1 MSSAPVRVAIVGASG
16 YVGSRLAHYLS
27 GQGREVVA
35 MGRTLDRLPDDAGI
49 DRRSVDLSDV
59 ATTVEA
65 LRGVRV
71 AYYLVHAM
79 ADTPDF
85 AAQDRRLARAFAEA
99 ATAAG
104 VERVVYLGGLGQ
116 GRLSEHLSSR
126 QEVGAILAD
135 GLATVELRAAVIL
148 GAGSIS
154 FEMLRYLVER
164 LPAMICP
171 KWVASQLH
179 PLAEADLLA
188 YLHEAAGVA
197 PGVYEVGGP
206 EQVSYVEM
214 MQIYAR
220 VRGLA
225 RRRIVTVPV
234 LTPRLSAH
242 WVDLVT
248 PVDRAV
254 SHSLI
259 ESLTS
264 DVIVNTRERTDTAFT
279 VRPMG
284 VHDAIRAAL
293 DRQRQHVP
301 ERIFDSTEGLTD
313 GVYTFRSHAALSRS
327 ARRGAEL
334 DLSECGGD
342 VHWYGVAWAWRVRI
356 QLGRLFGEQ
365 LRFHHPEV
373 LEPGAT
379 VDWWTVE
386 QTTPTTLVLGTDQW
400 FCGEAWLA
408 YRTVHDPRA
417 ELQQV
422 GALRAKGALG
432 WAYWRLLWPVHWVVF
447 RLMARRQAHRARAI
461 AEHDPRVDTGARAV
475 NS

>member
-1 MSSAPVRVAIVGASG
+1 LPNWAVRVAIVGASG

-35 MGRTLDRLPDDAGI
+35 MGRSLDRLPEGAGI
-49 DRRSVDLSDV
+49 DRRSVDLSNV
-59 ATTVEA
+59 TATAEA
-65 LRGVRV
+65 LRGVTV

-85 AAQDRRLARAFAEA
+85 AAQDRRLARAFTEA

-104 VERVVYLGGLGQ
+104 VDRVVYLGGLGQ
-116 GRLSEHLSSR
+116 GQLSEHLSSR

-135 GLATVELRAAVIL
+135 GLTTVELRAAVIV

-164 LPAMICP
+164 LPVMICP
-171 KWVASQLH
+171 KWVRSQLN
-179 PLAEADLLA
+179 PLAETDLLT

-197 PGVYEVGGP
+197 PGVYEIGGP
-206 EQVSYVEM
+206 EQVSYIEM
-214 MQIYAR
+214 MQIYAT

-225 RRRIVTVPV
+225 RRRIVTVPM
-234 LTPRLSAH
+234 LTPRLSAR

-259 ESLTS
+259 ESLTN
-264 DVIVNTRERTDTAFT
+264 DVIVNDRERTDTAFT

-284 VHDAIRAAL
+284 VHNAIRAAL
-293 DRQRQHVP
+293 DRQRQHIP
-301 ERIFDSTEGLTD
+301 EWIFDATEGLTD
-313 GVYTFRSHAALSRS
+313 GVYTFRSHAALSRRS
-327 ARRGAEL
+327 RRGAEL
-334 DLSECGGD
+334 DLADC
-342 VHWYGVAWAWRVRI
+342 A
-356 QLGRLFGEQ
+356 
-365 LRFHHPEV
+365 
-373 LEPGAT
+373 
-379 VDWWTVE
+379 
-386 QTTPTTLVLGTDQW
+386 
-400 FCGEAWLA
+400 
-408 YRTVHDPRA
+408 PR
-417 ELQQV
+417 EGL
-422 GALRAKGALG
+422 LG

-461 AEHDPRVDTGARAV
+461 AEHDPRVDTGGRAV
-475 NS
+475 TS

>member
-1 MSSAPVRVAIVGASG
+1 MSSAPMRVAIVGASG
-16 YVGSRLAHYLS
+16 YVGSRLARYLS

-35 MGRTLDRLPDDAGI
+35 IGRTVDRLPEGAGI
-49 DRRSVDLSDV
+49 DRRAVDLSDV
-59 ATTVEA
+59 AATAEA
-65 LRGVRV
+65 LRGVTV

-85 AAQDRRLARAFAEA
+85 AAQDRRLARAFIEA

-104 VERVVYLGGLGQ
+104 VDRVVYLGGLGQ

-135 GLATVELRAAVIL
+135 GLATVELRAAVIV

-171 KWVASQLH
+171 KWVGSQLN

-206 EQVSYVEM
+206 EQVSYIEM

-259 ESLTS
+259 ESLTN
-264 DVIVNTRERTDTAFT
+264 DVIVNDRKRTDTAFT

-284 VHDAIRAAL
+284 VHNAIRAAL
-293 DRQRQHVP
+293 DRQRRHIP
-301 ERIFDSTEGLTD
+301 DRIFDSTEGLTD
-313 GVYTFRSHAALSRS
+313 GVYVFRSHAALSRS
-327 ARRGAEL
+327 SRRGAEL
-334 DLSECGGD
+334 DLADCGGD
-342 VHWYGVAWAWRVRI
+342 VHWYGVAWAWRVRV
-356 QLGRLFGEQ
+356 QLGKLFGEQ

-373 LEPGAT
+373 LKPGAT

-386 QTTPTTLVLGTDQW
+386 QTTPTTLILGTDQW

-408 YRTVHDPRA
+408 YRTVQDPRA

-422 GALRAKGALG
+422 GALRAKGLLG
-432 WAYWRLLWPVHWVVF
+432 WIYWRLLWPVHWVVF
-447 RLMARRQAHRARAI
+447 RLMAQRQAYRARAI
-461 AEHDPRVDTGARAV
+461 AEHDPRVDTGGRAV
-475 NS
+475 ES

>member
-1 MSSAPVRVAIVGASG
+1 MRVAIVGASG

-35 MGRTLDRLPDDAGI
+35 MGRTLDRLPVGPGI

-59 ATTVEA
+59 TATAKA
-65 LRGVRV
+65 LRGVTV

-85 AAQDRRLARAFAEA
+85 AAQDRRLARAFTEA

-104 VERVVYLGGLGQ
+104 VDRVVYLGGLGQ
-116 GRLSEHLSSR
+116 GQLSEHLSSR

-135 GLATVELRAAVIL
+135 GLATVELRAAVIV

-171 KWVASQLH
+171 KWVRSQLN
-179 PLAEADLLA
+179 PLAETDLLT
-188 YLHEAAGVA
+188 YLHEAADVT
-197 PGVYEVGGP
+197 PGVYEIGGP
-206 EQVSYVEM
+206 EQVSYIEM

-234 LTPRLSAH
+234 LTPRLSAR

-259 ESLTS
+259 ESLTN
-264 DVIVNTRERTDTAFT
+264 DVIVNDRKRTDTAFT

-284 VHDAIRAAL
+284 VRNAIRLAL
-293 DRQRQHVP
+293 DQQRQHVS
-301 ERIFDSTEGLTD
+301 ERIFDSAEGLTD
-313 GVYTFRSHAALSRS
+313 GVYTFRSRAALSRRS
-327 ARRGAEL
+327 RRGAEL
-334 DLSECGGD
+334 DLADCGGD
-342 VHWYGVAWAWRVRI
+342 VHWYGVAWAWRVRV

-422 GALRAKGALG
+422 GALRTKGSVG
-432 WAYWRLLWPVHWVVF
+432 WAYWRLLWPIHWVVF
-447 RLMARRQAHRARAI
+447 RLMARRQAHRAHAI

-475 NS
+475 TS